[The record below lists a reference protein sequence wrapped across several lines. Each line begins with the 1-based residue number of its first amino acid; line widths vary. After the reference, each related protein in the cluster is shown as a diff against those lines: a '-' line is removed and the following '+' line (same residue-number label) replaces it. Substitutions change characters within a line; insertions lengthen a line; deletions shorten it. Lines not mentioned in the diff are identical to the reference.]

1 MAGPTPVSALI
12 HAATMVTAG
21 VYLICR
27 AYPLYERAPT
37 VMLVVATIG
46 ALTAIFAA
54 TIGLVQPNIKRVLAY
69 STVSQLGYMFL
80 AAGLGSFT
88 AAIFHLTAHAFF
100 KAALFLAAGGV
111 IHALHGE
118 EDLFKMGG
126 LFRRLPW
133 VYGSYLFGAL
143 ALAGIPVFVGFFSK
157 DEILQAAFDTAHG
170 GNLFLGV
177 LAMLTVF
184 LTGFYIFRSLFLA
197 FHGPE
202 KIEEREP
209 DVSHLRRERRRQQ
222 ALREHAPRQHRHL
235 HAVGQIMIVP
245 TAILGALS
253 LVGSLIAPGI
263 GAYLAPVF
271 TKYGGAETTHEL
283 GPVYFTVMAVS
294 ILLAAA
300 GIGLAYLCY
309 IRRPKLPEQWTAR
322 YRAVYDFLLNRWY
335 VDELYDRVFVRPTRA
350 IGVFIGRS
358 FDPEVVDGLVN
369 GASRITGATAAGLRT
384 LQTGY
389 LRNYALAILGGTLL
403 VLIFVLVEMGR

>member
-1 MAGPTPVSALI
+1 MLAAIAKSGQLPLHVWLPDAMAGPTPVSALI

-88 AAIFHLTAHAFF
+88 AAIFHLTTHAFF

-157 DEILQAAFDTAHG
+157 DEVLQAAFDTAHG
-170 GNLFLGV
+170 GNLFLGS
-177 LAMLTVF
+177 LAMITVF

-202 KIEEREP
+202 KVEERSWTSATCAAS
-209 DVSHLRRERRRQQ
+209 VAGSRRSASTQPQ
-222 ALREHAPRQHRHL
+222 QHRHL
-235 HAVGQIMIVP
+235 HAVGQIDDRADGDPRRTVAGRQP
-245 TAILGALS
+245 HHAGHRRLS
-253 LVGSLIAPGI
+253 G
-263 GAYLAPVF
+263 
-271 TKYGGAETTHEL
+271 
-283 GPVYFTVMAVS
+283 
-294 ILLAAA
+294 
-300 GIGLAYLCY
+300 
-309 IRRPKLPEQWTAR
+309 
-322 YRAVYDFLLNRWY
+322 
-335 VDELYDRVFVRPTRA
+335 
-350 IGVFIGRS
+350 
-358 FDPEVVDGLVN
+358 
-369 GASRITGATAAGLRT
+369 AGLHQVRW
-384 LQTGY
+384 
-389 LRNYALAILGGTLL
+389 RRDHA
-403 VLIFVLVEMGR
+403 